1 MNHNDLHAF
10 SAKCEDVVIDL
21 PHSGRGCRLRPH
33 PRRRNR
39 PPDPVG
45 TCAAAAPQWQCSA
58 LPVPVGSVLL
68 SHPTPL
74 ALHQRRRAMPNGP
87 PLCRPIATSPLIR
100 INAASK
106 CELAPTFNGTSSA
119 AMLLCGVVGTIT
131 EMRLRR
137 FMRASA
143 AKVGERR
150 SPSWVGAKRFMRVGR
165 VDGLRRGRRE
175 PILGGLSAA
184 SMPQTPLRNPS
195 TRPRT
200 GSCSFHPRKEKKE
213 ERRATAGRFALSRAW
228 ARLYRKRGQPA
239 MLLLLLIFF
248 SSCVGGRCRNLSA
261 AGRVGSAGCPRHG
274 CRGQAP
280 RDGFTASPHYPPARP
295 ALSNPAFH
303 DPPAPTHEGLCRWL
317 ETYACTG
324 RCPRTAITS
333 PIPASNDTAE
343 VPP

>member
-1 MNHNDLHAF
+1 MNHNDLLAF
-10 SAKCEDVVIDL
+10 STKCEDVVIDL

-58 LPVPVGSVLL
+58 LHVPVGSVLL

-150 SPSWVGAKRFMRVGR
+150 SPSWVGAKRFMRAGR

-175 PILGGLSAA
+175 PIPGGLSAA

-239 MLLLLLIFF
+239 MLLLLLIFLF
-248 SSCVGGRCRNLSA
+248 FLRGWTPQEPVSGRAGG
-261 AGRVGSAGCPRHG
+261 
-274 CRGQAP
+274 
-280 RDGFTASPHYPPARP
+280 
-295 ALSNPAFH
+295 
-303 DPPAPTHEGLCRWL
+303 
-317 ETYACTG
+317 
-324 RCPRTAITS
+324 
-333 PIPASNDTAE
+333 
-343 VPP
+343 

>member
-143 AKVGERR
+143 AKVGQRR
-150 SPSWVGAKRFMRVGR
+150 SPSWVSAESNSRGWPGGFLRRPPTQDEREDQKQKPHGCALLRAKRPAVALRLSFLFAWVDATGMCPWPGR
-165 VDGLRRGRRE
+165 WAAQGRE
-175 PILGGLSAA
+175 PHGPEACL
-184 SMPQTPLRNPS
+184 
-195 TRPRT
+195 
-200 GSCSFHPRKEKKE
+200 
-213 ERRATAGRFALSRAW
+213 
-228 ARLYRKRGQPA
+228 
-239 MLLLLLIFF
+239 
-248 SSCVGGRCRNLSA
+248 
-261 AGRVGSAGCPRHG
+261 GRVGQDAQPRS
-274 CRGQAP
+274 CRV
-280 RDGFTASPHYPPARP
+280 R
-295 ALSNPAFH
+295 
-303 DPPAPTHEGLCRWL
+303 
-317 ETYACTG
+317 
-324 RCPRTAITS
+324 RTAHTS
-333 PIPASNDTAE
+333 KRRPSLQGRTCSGPCAAHLPE
-343 VPP
+343 PPHE

>member
-119 AMLLCGVVGTIT
+119 EMLLCGVVGTIT

-143 AKVGERR
+143 AKVGQRR
-150 SPSWVGAKRFMRVGR
+150 SPSWVSAESNS
-165 VDGLRRGRRE
+165 RGW
-175 PILGGLSAA
+175 PGGW
-184 SMPQTPLRNPS
+184 
-195 TRPRT
+195 
-200 GSCSFHPRKEKKE
+200 GSRGTIHPP
-213 ERRATAGRFALSRAW
+213 
-228 ARLYRKRGQPA
+228 GQPSA
-239 MLLLLLIFF
+239 IQL
-248 SSCVGGRCRNLSA
+248 STTHPPPPTRGCAVGWKPTRAPADAPAPPSPARSPPATTPPRCRHN
-261 AGRVGSAGCPRHG
+261 
-274 CRGQAP
+274 
-280 RDGFTASPHYPPARP
+280 
-295 ALSNPAFH
+295 
-303 DPPAPTHEGLCRWL
+303 
-317 ETYACTG
+317 
-324 RCPRTAITS
+324 
-333 PIPASNDTAE
+333 
-343 VPP
+343 

>member
-1 MNHNDLHAF
+1 MNHNDLLAF
-10 SAKCEDVVIDL
+10 SEKCEDVVIDL

-58 LPVPVGSVLL
+58 LLVPVGSVLL

-150 SPSWVGAKRFMRVGR
+150 SPSWVAAEGNS
-165 VDGLRRGRRE
+165 RGW
-175 PILGGLSAA
+175 PGGLGSRG
-184 SMPQTPLRNPS
+184 TP
-195 TRPRT
+195 
-200 GSCSFHPRKEKKE
+200 
-213 ERRATAGRFALSRAW
+213 
-228 ARLYRKRGQPA
+228 
-239 MLLLLLIFF
+239 
-248 SSCVGGRCRNLSA
+248 
-261 AGRVGSAGCPRHG
+261 
-274 CRGQAP
+274 
-280 RDGFTASPHYPPARP
+280 
-295 ALSNPAFH
+295 
-303 DPPAPTHEGLCRWL
+303 
-317 ETYACTG
+317 
-324 RCPRTAITS
+324 
-333 PIPASNDTAE
+333 
-343 VPP
+343 

>member
-1 MNHNDLHAF
+1 MNHNDLLAF
-10 SAKCEDVVIDL
+10 STKCEDVVIDL

-143 AKVGERR
+143 AKVGQRR
-150 SPSWVGAKRFMRVGR
+150 SPSWVSAESNSRGWPG
-165 VDGLRRGRRE
+165 GWGSRGRRE
-175 PILGGLSAA
+175 SVHGGLAA
-184 SMPQTPLRNPS
+184 PSMARTP
-195 TRPRT
+195 PRT
-200 GSCSFHPRKEKKE
+200 
-213 ERRATAGRFALSRAW
+213 
-228 ARLYRKRGQPA
+228 
-239 MLLLLLIFF
+239 
-248 SSCVGGRCRNLSA
+248 
-261 AGRVGSAGCPRHG
+261 
-274 CRGQAP
+274 
-280 RDGFTASPHYPPARP
+280 PPARP
-295 ALSNPAFH
+295 LTVSCGVHPRKMKEKIKSKSRMAAL
-303 DPPAPTHEGLCRWL
+303 C
-317 ETYACTG
+317 
-324 RCPRTAITS
+324 
-333 PIPASNDTAE
+333 
-343 VPP
+343 

>member
-1 MNHNDLHAF
+1 MNHNDLLAF
-10 SAKCEDVVIDL
+10 SEKCEGVVIDL

-58 LPVPVGSVLL
+58 LLVPVGSVLL

-106 CELAPTFNGTSSA
+106 CELARTFNGTSSA
-119 AMLLCGVVGTIT
+119 GMLLCGVVGTIT

-150 SPSWVGAKRFMRVGR
+150 SPSWVAAKRFSGGPGR
-165 VDGLRRGRRE
+165 WTAQGPLQVRPCKLGRRIHAAHAPAQ
-175 PILGGLSAA
+175 PIYPATDTFLW
-184 SMPQTPLRNPS
+184 
-195 TRPRT
+195 RPPTQR
-200 GSCSFHPRKEKKE
+200 EKKSKE
-213 ERRATAGRFALSRAW
+213 QQRVAAL
-228 ARLYRKRGQPA
+228 
-239 MLLLLLIFF
+239 
-248 SSCVGGRCRNLSA
+248 
-261 AGRVGSAGCPRHG
+261 
-274 CRGQAP
+274 
-280 RDGFTASPHYPPARP
+280 
-295 ALSNPAFH
+295 
-303 DPPAPTHEGLCRWL
+303 
-317 ETYACTG
+317 
-324 RCPRTAITS
+324 
-333 PIPASNDTAE
+333 
-343 VPP
+343 